1 MSAEIGVGADA
12 PGLGSFLNRWA
23 RGPPCSLPPVRSL
36 SAAHG
41 DPARQCP
48 AAGAQLGPC
57 RAGGPWGGTATA
69 QRGRCPR
76 TSPGAHGSAAVGEGV
91 SRRLRPV
98 LSRALR
104 PGLRAREAEGRREG
118 AQP

>member
-12 PGLGSFLNRWA
+12 PGLGSFLNRWV
-23 RGPPCSLPPVRSL
+23 RGRPCSRPPVRSL

-57 RAGGPWGGTATA
+57 RAGGQWGLAPLLRLPARLLGPTAVPTWEK
-69 QRGRCPR
+69 
-76 TSPGAHGSAAVGEGV
+76 V
-91 SRRLRPV
+91 
-98 LSRALR
+98 
-104 PGLRAREAEGRREG
+104 
-118 AQP
+118 